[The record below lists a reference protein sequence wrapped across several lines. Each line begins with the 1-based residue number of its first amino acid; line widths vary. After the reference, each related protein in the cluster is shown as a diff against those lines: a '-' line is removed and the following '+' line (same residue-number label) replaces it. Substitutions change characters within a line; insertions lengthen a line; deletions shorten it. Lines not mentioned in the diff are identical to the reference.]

1 MTFKAR
7 AWQVRTGWL
16 PLWKAE
22 LVEEVQ
28 GTEAMT
34 MAHGFFKGR
43 TEGDALFAALEQKMY
58 IEQQRQ
64 NKDAAEWRVL

>member
-16 PLWKAE
+16 PLWKSE
-22 LVEEVQ
+22 LIETTD
-28 GTEAMT
+28 TETVAW
-34 MAHGFFKGR
+34 GFFRGR
-43 TEGDALFAALEQKMY
+43 TQGDALFAALEQKMY